1 MLLLCTDANSNAH
14 LPSPISTKEK
24 GRVPQATSLQHKQI
38 FWCLNN
44 KSLLLYTDASSKA
57 NLPSPHKQEGE
68 RECALSYFPTT
79 QTNILKLEQRMLAAV
94 HCGQQLGI
102 HSLSSYA
109 VRIKGGYLKLLPKRQ
124 TNVLIL
130 EQQMHADLVCCK
142 QIGKSFLSSISS
154 RKTRSVVLFSVS

>member
-1 MLLLCTDANSNAH
+1 MQAVRQIFPL
-14 LPSPISTKEK
+14 PISSKEK
-24 GRVPQATSLQHKQI
+24 GRLPQATSLQHKLI
-38 FWCLNN
+38 FWYLNH
-44 KSLLLYTDASSKA
+44 KCLLLCTDASSKA
-57 NLPSPHKQEGE
+57 NLPSLHEQEEE
-68 RECALSYFPTT
+68 REGALSYFPIT

-109 VRIKGGYLKLLPKRQ
+109 VRRKGGCLKLLPKRQ

-142 QIGKSFLSSISS
+142 QIGKSFLSPISS